1 MITKTKKSQSLTK
14 AFEELEAITGKFEK
28 GEIGLEE
35 GIVEL
40 EKGLKLAQFL
50 KKKLSD
56 LEHKVTEISQSY
68 RKIDD

>member
-1 MITKTKKSQSLTK
+1 MTTKTKKNQSLTK
-14 AFEELEAITGKFEK
+14 AFKELEAITGKFEK

-50 KKKLSD
+50 KKKLAN
-56 LEHKVTEISQSY
+56 LEHKVTKISQSY